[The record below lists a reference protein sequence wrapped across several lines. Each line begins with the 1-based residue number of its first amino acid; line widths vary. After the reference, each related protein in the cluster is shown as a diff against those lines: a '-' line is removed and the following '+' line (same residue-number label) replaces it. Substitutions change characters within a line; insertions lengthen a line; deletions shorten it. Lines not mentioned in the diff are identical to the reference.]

1 MTTIDTA
8 RRAFFRGKAV
18 DVRHRIPWAVEAFD
32 AVCNRCG
39 DCISACEEAVLVT
52 GDGGFPTADLR
63 LGACTFCA
71 ACVDACQARALSRTV
86 SPAWRIRPLVGDACL
101 SRHGV
106 TCRSCGD
113 VCERSA
119 IRFALRVG
127 GRADPVLDPGRCN
140 GCGACLATCPNQAIR
155 MEEER

>member
-8 RRAFFRGKAV
+8 RRAFFRGSAV
-18 DVRHRIPWAVEAFD
+18 PAAHHVPWAIEAFET
-32 AVCNRCG
+32 VCNRCG
-39 DCISACEEAVLVT
+39 DCINACEEAVLVK

-71 ACVDACQARALSRTV
+71 ACVEACRPGALSLGV
-86 SPAWRIRPLVGDACL
+86 SPAWRITPQFGDACL

-113 VCERSA
+113 ACEQRA
-119 IRFALRVG
+119 IRFTLRVG
-127 GRADPVLDPGRCN
+127 GCADPVVDQRRCT
-140 GCGACLATCPNQAIR
+140 GCGACTAICPNQSIH
-155 MEEER
+155 MKEER